1 MLEEERKMEEGGG
14 VEYINTLFLAWQK
27 GKKIRKKVR

>member
-27 GKKIRKKVR
+27 EGEGKERK